1 MDVCK
6 YCQSSFINK
15 DALKNHLLTEHLE
28 YSRKERFEFYQ
39 SLFKMNK
46 SDKAQRKI
54 NKKNSKS
61 KGDKK
66 TKPQIKY
73 KFDKRYKG
81 VLYNERV
88 TIVRQSMINIGILK
102 IPTCVTLGKSV
113 SVAN

>member
-46 SDKAQRKI
+46 RDRAERKI
-54 NKKNSKS
+54 NKKISKS

-66 TKPQIKY
+66 LNVKLNIN
-73 KFDKRYKG
+73 
-81 VLYNERV
+81 LISAIRV
-88 TIVRQSMINIGILK
+88 FYIVN
-102 IPTCVTLGKSV
+102 V
-113 SVAN
+113 